1 MKQFGEETILAILI
15 YNTNTTYQ
23 DVEKIIQ
30 HLSDDMFQNNGY
42 RQLYQIFKD
51 VYDVNKVIYPS
62 EQFFRQ
68 FNQVIF
74 LEDNT
79 LANIVLEIES
89 YWSATPTID
98 YWIKQIQDEYFK
110 RRYALANTKELFKEV
125 LKEEEKYS
133 LKDKKEEVILND
145 LEEYEKRKETAIFT
159 HYQSINRYIGSLQG
173 GDMIILAGS
182 TGSGKT
188 CFMLNLI
195 MGFAKQNKSI
205 DVYSLEM
212 PPYQLRQRIVCAEVN
227 IDATKFRSFTLSDD
241 DKTRYNN
248 YVTNVFN
255 NYKINIHKSQS
266 VTIEEIKKKTLK
278 SKSDIVFIDYLG
290 LISDYS
296 HKNTYEKYSDISR
309 EIKLLAMQSNKPIIA
324 LHQLNRAFQD
334 REDKKPRT
342 SDLRDSGKIE
352 QDADMIWFVYRP
364 SLFNQG
370 NQNLNDMRFILAKNR
385 HGETNKEIKLR
396 FNGETQK
403 IQDIGGIIRD

>member
-1 MKQFGEETILAILI
+1 MKQFGEETILAILL
-15 YNTNTTYQ
+15 YNLNTSHK

-30 HLSDDMFQNNGY
+30 HLSDDMFQNNALKI
-42 RQLYQIFKD
+42 LYQIFKD
-51 VYDVNKVIYPS
+51 VYDVNKAIYPS

-68 FNQVIF
+68 YNQVVF

-79 LANIVLEIES
+79 LSSIVGDIES

-98 YWIKQIQDEYFK
+98 YWIKKIQEEYFK
-110 RRYALANTKELFKEV
+110 RRYSLANTKETFKEV

-133 LKDKKEEVILND
+133 LKSTKEEIIND
-145 LEEYEKRKETAIFT
+145 LDEYEKRKDTAIFT
-159 HYQSINRYIGSLQG
+159 HYSSINRYIGSLQG

-212 PPYQLRQRIVCAEVN
+212 PPYQLRQRIVCAEAN
-227 IDATKFRSFTLSDD
+227 IDAKKFRSFTLTDE
-241 DKTRYNN
+241 DKKNYNN

-255 NYKINIHKSQS
+255 TFKINIHKSQS
-266 VTIEEIKKKTLK
+266 VTIDEIKRKTLK

-296 HKNTYEKYSDISR
+296 NKNTYEKYSDISR

-403 IQDIGGIIRD
+403 IQDIGGIIND